1 MALKIRLRQQGRRN
15 RPFYR
20 VVVADAEAPREGR
33 YLDNVGWYNPLEA
46 SAEKSLHLQ
55 PEKIEQWLKKGAQ
68 ITQGVRPLIKKGSPH
83 ILQMIHEQKKQKQTK
98 RRDQRLKSIK
108 NASV

>member
-33 YLDNVGWYNPLEA
+33 YLDNVGWYNPLES

-55 PEKIEQWLKKGAQ
+55 PEKIEEWLKKGAQ
-68 ITQGVRPLIKKGSPH
+68 LTDGVRPLIKKGSPY
-83 ILQMIHEQKKQKQTK
+83 ILKMIHDRKKLKQTK
-98 RRDQRLKSIK
+98 RREQRLKSAK
-108 NASV
+108 NSSG